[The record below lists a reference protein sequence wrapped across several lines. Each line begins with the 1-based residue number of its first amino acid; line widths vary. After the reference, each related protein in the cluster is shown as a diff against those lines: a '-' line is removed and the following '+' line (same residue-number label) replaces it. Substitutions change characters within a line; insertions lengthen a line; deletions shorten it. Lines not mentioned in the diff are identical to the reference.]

1 MTGIPLELRKLIETG
16 PFVHVSTINP
26 DGSPQVT
33 VIWIGLEGDE
43 LVSGHMRLWKKLR
56 NIQRD
61 PRVVLSFVAPHD
73 RGAVLNPYA
82 VLNATAT
89 VEPSDHAWDLLNRL
103 TKVYMQP
110 DSEFALPRG
119 PGYIARYRVE
129 QIGGVGPWGAWS
141 FPGTVADLPSPIGA

>member
-1 MTGIPLELRKLIETG
+1 
-16 PFVHVSTINP
+16 
-26 DGSPQVT
+26 
-33 VIWIGLEGDE
+33 
-43 LVSGHMRLWKKLR
+43 MRLWKKLR

-129 QIGGVGPWGAWS
+129 QIGGVGPGALGR
-141 FPGTVADLPSPIGA
+141 FPERSPIYLAQSEPNKWSVRSSTTVDSHF